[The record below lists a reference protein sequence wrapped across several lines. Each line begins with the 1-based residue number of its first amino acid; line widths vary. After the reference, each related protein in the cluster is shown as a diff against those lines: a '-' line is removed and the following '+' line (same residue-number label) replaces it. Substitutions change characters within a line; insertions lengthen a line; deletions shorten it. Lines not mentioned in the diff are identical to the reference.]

1 MIQTKLNQLFL
12 NILKIDVEKNN
23 KVNLNQTPNW
33 DSIGHV
39 RLMLA
44 IEQKF
49 NLKVPNELY
58 QDLNNYKKI
67 LNYII
72 KQQ

>member
-1 MIQTKLNQLFL
+1 MTQATLNQLFL
-12 NILKIDVEKNN
+12 KILKIDTKKNQ
-23 KVNLNQTPNW
+23 KLSLNDTHNW

-49 NLKVPNELY
+49 NIKIPNELY
-58 QDLNNYKKI
+58 QELSNYQKI
-67 LNYII
+67 LNYIL

>member
-1 MIQTKLNQLFL
+1 MTQATLNQLFL
-12 NILKIDVEKNN
+12 KILKIDTKKNQ
-23 KVNLNQTPNW
+23 KLSLNDTPNW

-49 NLKVPNELY
+49 NIKIPNELY
-58 QDLNNYKKI
+58 QELSNYQKV
-67 LNYII
+67 LNYIL

>member
-12 NILKIDVEKNN
+12 NILKIDVEKNI
-23 KVNLNQTPNW
+23 KVNLNETPNW

-67 LNYII
+67 LNYIM

>member
-1 MIQTKLNQLFL
+1 MTQATLNQLFL
-12 NILKIDVEKNN
+12 KILKIDTKKNQ
-23 KVNLNQTPNW
+23 KLSLNDTSNW

-39 RLMLA
+39 RLMLE

-49 NLKVPNELY
+49 NIKIPNELY
-58 QDLNNYKKI
+58 QELSTYQKI
-67 LNYII
+67 LNYIL